1 MITKNWCLVA
11 TTHEIPSHNIPTF
24 FFSSLRLSQHIA
36 WYASSL
42 PTCKRIYPGLIEEFS
57 TLTEER
63 EWYNWIP
70 RCPMGSLP
78 FSYSL
83 SQSFSRQLAAT
94 KHGVHPDQGNPRSGA
109 CVCAYCLVFPGP
121 PPSRKYIL
129 RNKPGMEIWILVR
142 GVSAATYLSVLPAY
156 TACST
161 DPRHICFL
169 FSFVYILYIL
179 LVSHCAVLIPT
190 SYFFYFGYNY
200 RIFILD
206 RNS

>member
-121 PPSRKYIL
+121 PPLKKIHTAQQT
-129 RNKPGMEIWILVR
+129 RNGDLDLGSWCI
-142 GVSAATYLSVLPAY
+142 GSHLSVCPV
-156 TACST
+156 C
-161 DPRHICFL
+161 
-169 FSFVYILYIL
+169 LYCL
-179 LVSHCAVLIPT
+179 
-190 SYFFYFGYNY
+190 
-200 RIFILD
+200 
-206 RNS
+206 